1 MAQQSANG
9 NYSTS
14 EVVAGIPPG
23 TDEDDVSG
31 TYGDGILTVSVGI
44 LASPACRKAHS
55 RRIRDLIAESKV
67 NLT

>member
-14 EVVAGIPPG
+14 EVVAGV
-23 TDEDDVSG
+23 TSARDRRRRRLRYV
-31 TYGDGILTVSVGI
+31 ILMVSVGI
-44 LASPACRKAHS
+44 SASAACRKAHS
-55 RRIRDLIAESKV
+55 RRIWDLIAESEV